1 MKSIYTGNNSL
12 YMAEQYILHIPVKE
26 GTYNLYMARYY
37 ELKKQNPKSTHD
49 DLLKALLGFR

>member
-1 MKSIYTGNNSL
+1 
-12 YMAEQYILHIPVKE
+12 MAEQYILHIPVKE